1 MKFAGN
7 NVIETISNR
16 TDKNKVRE
24 WVRLGW
30 IQLKKRKTEG
40 LFAGIEKAVSATT
53 MVIDW
58 IQRYM
63 IWPTEQHCQPQLHF
77 RLIDPFD

>member
-7 NVIETISNR
+7 SVIETISNR
-16 TDKNKVRE
+16 TDKSKVGE

-30 IQLKKRKTEG
+30 IQLIKENRRVVCWYR
-40 LFAGIEKAVSATT
+40 KAVSATT
-53 MVIDW
+53 MVFDW
-58 IQRYM
+58 IQIYM